1 MCRSISNAGFPTY
14 NCTTGITATFHQSLS
29 HAAVHLSIQR
39 HTLTALID
47 SCKSDSF
54 MGENIAKTL
63 KLQNKNSTR
72 NISIALSTMNTKIL
86 GYCEIYLKL
95 NGHDYKNVR
104 LSLLKDLCS
113 YVILGHDFQKQH
125 QHLMFNLGAKAW
137 SSHPLSK

>member
-1 MCRSISNAGFPTY
+1 MHVVITVIKKGHFRKVCRSNSNAGFPTY

-63 KLQNKNSTR
+63 KLQTAKQ
-72 NISIALSTMNTKIL
+72 
-86 GYCEIYLKL
+86 KL
-95 NGHDYKNVR
+95 N
-104 LSLLKDLCS
+104 S
-113 YVILGHDFQKQH
+113 
-125 QHLMFNLGAKAW
+125 
-137 SSHPLSK
+137 